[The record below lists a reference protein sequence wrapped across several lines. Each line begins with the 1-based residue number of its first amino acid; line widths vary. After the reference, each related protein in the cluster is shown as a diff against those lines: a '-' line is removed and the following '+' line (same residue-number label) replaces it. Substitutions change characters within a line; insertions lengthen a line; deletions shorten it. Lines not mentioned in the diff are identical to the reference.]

1 VSRASHA
8 SLNLFAAR
16 TLSSS
21 SQGSARSD
29 SWLASFAR
37 ELRAEM
43 APARDV
49 PGTVQTSLI
58 DPERWERLPPDA
70 VRFAARKAFEMFLV
84 DWRTIADVLMRRPPR
99 ALEHLRRNEELE
111 AARAA
116 SAEAARDASAAAN
129 AHATGG
135 ATASSVADS
144 AREAALHVAAQL
156 SSAAHDQDL
165 RSRLA
170 AMGTEALKLARDALD
185 EFLVGYQVRR
195 FNKRTILVLRAGM
208 CASILGAI
216 TAQPLTCPLS
226 ALLTRL
232 FLIPG
237 GQGRRDSCFYRGGGS
252 ERVRVR

>member
-1 VSRASHA
+1 MLIRAGA
-8 SLNLFAAR
+8 SALLRARPGSLSLYISAAR

-21 SQGSARSD
+21 SSQGSNRSD

-43 APARDV
+43 KPARDA

-58 DPERWERLPPDA
+58 DPEHWESLPPDA

-99 ALEHLRRNEELE
+99 ALEHLRRKEELE

-116 SAEAARDASAAAN
+116 AAEAARDVSTAAN
-129 AHATGG
+129 AH

-144 AREAALHVAAQL
+144 ARAAALHVAAQL
-156 SSAAHDQDL
+156 SNAAHDQDF

-185 EFLVGYQVRR
+185 EFLVGYQVRCFISDAHR
-195 FNKRTILVLRAGM
+195 KSCKR
-208 CASILGAI
+208 
-216 TAQPLTCPLS
+216 
-226 ALLTRL
+226 
-232 FLIPG
+232 
-237 GQGRRDSCFYRGGGS
+237 
-252 ERVRVR
+252 